1 MPATSE
7 RRAVPELRNV
17 NVTEAR
23 DLVEGGALLLDV
35 REESEWELG
44 RAPQA
49 VHIPLAELPDHLA
62 DLAEDRPIVCTCRSG
77 GRSSRAGRFLLEQGF
92 DAVNMDGGMLAWA
105 EQGQPLVADRGE
117 PVID

>member
-1 MPATSE
+1 MKH
-7 RRAVPELRNV
+7 RADRFPLDR
-17 NVTEAR
+17 
-23 DLVEGGALLLDV
+23 GAV
-35 REESEWELG
+35 SF
-44 RAPQA
+44 
-49 VHIPLAELPDHLA
+49 A